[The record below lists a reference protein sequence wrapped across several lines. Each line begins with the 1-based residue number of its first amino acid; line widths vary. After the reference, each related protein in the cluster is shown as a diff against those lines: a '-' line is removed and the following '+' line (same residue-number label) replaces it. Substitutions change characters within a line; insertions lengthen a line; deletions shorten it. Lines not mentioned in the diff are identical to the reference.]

1 MAVLV
6 AAQLFS
12 IASHEQQGI
21 VGAGADHQDAHDRL
35 ALGVDR
41 EVGVLGQQ
49 VDHAGR
55 RHEGEDSAEDRQDP
69 EERAAVG
76 EQQDHD
82 HHEEGGHDEVG
93 VDALERLGG
102 VGGLTAV
109 ARQVDRDA
117 VDLGDLTHVLG
128 RGWDVV
134 PAVLAEVEGEVE
146 VADLAVVG
154 DELDGDVL
162 LLRDV
167 GGEHALVGHA
177 VDLGDLGGLLVHRRE
192 VVVGQAGGAVVDD
205 QGGDRVGVDR
215 AGELVE
221 HLGRLGARGEPGG
234 RLVVLDVGQLG
245 GQAGGDAE
253 DDDPRDEDDPLGD
266 SAGQLAGNLTMHA
279 LTPSRGGDRVH
290 PVIP

>member
-6 AAQLFS
+6 AAQLLA
-12 IASHEQQGI
+12 IAGHEQQGV

-55 RHEGEDSAEDRQDP
+55 GHEREDGSEDRQDP

-82 HHEEGGHDEVG
+82 HHEEGAQDEVG
-93 VDALERLGG
+93 VDALERLGR

-109 ARQVDRDA
+109 ARQVDGDA

-128 RGWDVV
+128 GGWDVV

-146 VADLAVVG
+146 VADLPVVG
-154 DELDGDVL
+154 DELNGDVL

-167 GGEHALVGHA
+167 GGEHALVSDA
-177 VDLGDLGGLLVHRRE
+177 VDLGDLGGLLVHGRE
-192 VVVGQAGGAVVDD
+192 VVVGQAGCTVVDD
-205 QGGDRVGVDR
+205 QRGDLVGVDG
-215 AGELVE
+215 AGELLQ
-221 HLGRLGARGEPGG
+221 HLGRLGALGEPGG
-234 RLVVLDVGQLG
+234 SLVVLDVGQLG
-245 GQAGGDAE
+245 GQAAGDAE
-253 DDDPRDEDDPLGD
+253 DDDPRHEDDPFGD
-266 SAGQLAGNLTMHA
+266 SAGQLAGDLTMHA